1 MQRLNCWEF
10 ERRGKESCCMKKTGH
25 DGPCPAAHES
35 RTDGINNGINGGRAC
50 WAINGTLHSGKAQ
63 GAFASKLENC
73 LSCGFYALVQM
84 EEGRDFIPIKEIL
97 KKL

>member
-10 ERRGKESCCMKKTGH
+10 ERRGKETCCLKKSGCEV
-25 DGPCPAAHES
+25 CPAANES
-35 RTDGINNGINGGRAC
+35 RVDGVNNGINGGRAC
-50 WAINGTLHSGKAQ
+50 WAINETLRSGKAR

-84 EEGRDFIPIKEIL
+84 EEGRDFMPIKEIL
-97 KKL
+97 GRL

>member
-10 ERRGKESCCMKKTGH
+10 ERRGKESCCVKNKGCGT
-25 DGPCPAAHES
+25 CPAAHES
-35 RTDGINNGINGGRAC
+35 RTDGVNNGINGGRVC
-50 WAINGTLHSGKAQ
+50 WAINGTLSSGKAQ

-84 EEGRDFIPIKEIL
+84 EEGRAFMPIKDIL
-97 KKL
+97 NKL